1 MSMFPSR
8 VLDFGKINPFGRTI
22 GQSRNLLWPVQAF
35 RVTLPDSSNSRMN
48 DLNAFE
54 SVIIDAL
61 RIRAGLSEHLLADVV
76 CLPNDLVRNV
86 LLRLEDKGLVNA
98 HNVVVSN
105 SHSVDNATNPS
116 ERYTSA
122 MIFREMVGGTLLPS
136 VHELGKADAI
146 VSGPIGPGWRM
157 AIDRDVVSGQV
168 PSPSE
173 VLSIVKKS
181 RKRDREHR
189 KGNQFPKVNQI
200 RVNNE
205 IEHYYLDC
213 PIAFMSFDA
222 DFRIADPFG
231 VGFSAMLERIFAE
244 RLQSDERLADWMA
257 NWRERL
263 ASSRPNHVAGLST
276 TAPFVTEENVQ
287 LFPALINVL
296 TPSAGR
302 MNRNVLE
309 LYASIE
315 WAMYY
320 CCEIHDPAVSVRAAK
335 RLTPMEFGVWTTQ
348 IANSLGL
355 VPPRNGFRKPTNG
368 KLENYFQGRPEM
380 ETLCV
385 LMLIQAE
392 SNVAHPF
399 RFIATKYPDFFSR
412 LDSLRESRG
421 HQGHGRSSGVIADI
435 EMTSDGF
442 MRSVVSTLIPSVVF
456 DEAPNSASD
465 SDRLAL
471 TMLRARMSVLDVIE
485 YRIFNA
491 LGPSTQSALIAA
503 EVAWLE
509 RVDGEDA
516 RTYIAHLYSALQ
528 SVIRR
533 VINRLPVKSVE
544 EDNFNSVAMRNAM
557 AAGHGDLPS
566 ELRSVRT
573 WRTREAISGNDPTLG
588 AATVAFLLMAPSDLL
603 AEVAVADRAFLKTIS
618 IVVRLRGHAN
628 QKVEVSD
635 VDLVKIREDV
645 LLTIA
650 TLLELTE

>member
-1 MSMFPSR
+1 VNTFPSR
-8 VLDFGKINPFGRTI
+8 VLDFEKVNPFGRTI
-22 GQSRNLLWPVQAF
+22 GQPRNLLWPVQAF
-35 RVTLPDSSNSRMN
+35 RVTLPDSSRSRKN

-54 SVIIDAL
+54 SVVIEAL
-61 RIRAGLSEHLLADVV
+61 GIRAGLSDSQLADVV
-76 CLPNDLVRNV
+76 CLPIDLVRNV
-86 LLRLEDKGLVNA
+86 IVRLKDQGFVNDD
-98 HNVVVSN
+98 NVVVSK
-105 SHSVDNATNPS
+105 SHSVDNATDRS
-116 ERYTSA
+116 DHYTSA
-122 MIFREMVGGTLLPS
+122 MIFREMVGGKFLPF
-136 VHELGKADAI
+136 VLELSRDDAI
-146 VSGPIGPGWRM
+146 KSGPIGPGWRM
-157 AIDRDVVSGQV
+157 AIGRDSSPSQA

-173 VLSIVKKS
+173 VLSIIKKF
-181 RKRDREHR
+181 RKRDRQHGM
-189 KGNQFPKVNQI
+189 GNRFPQVNQI
-200 RVNNE
+200 RVNKE
-205 IEHYYLDC
+205 IEYYYLDC

-231 VGFSAMLERIFAE
+231 VGFSADLERVFAE
-244 RLQSDERLADWMA
+244 QLQYDDRLGDWMA
-257 NWRERL
+257 KWRERL
-263 ASSRPNHVAGLST
+263 ASNRPNHVVGLTSAT
-276 TAPFVTEENVQ
+276 PYATEENVQ
-287 LFPALINVL
+287 LFPALINIL

-302 MNRNVLE
+302 MNRTVLE
-309 LYASIE
+309 LYAAIE

-320 CCEIHDPAVSVRAAK
+320 CCEIHDPAVSIRAAK
-335 RLTPMEFGVWTTQ
+335 RQTPMAFGVWMTQ

-355 VPPRNGFRKPTNG
+355 VPPRNGFRKPSNG
-368 KLENYFQGRPEM
+368 KLENYFQGRPELD
-380 ETLCV
+380 TLCV
-385 LMLIQAE
+385 LILIQAE
-392 SNVAHPF
+392 SNVSHPF
-399 RFIATKYPDFFSR
+399 RLLATKYPDFFSR

-421 HQGHGRSSGVIADI
+421 HQGHGRSSGVTADV

-456 DEAPNSASD
+456 DEAAFSVND

-471 TMLRARMSVLDVIE
+471 VMLRARMSVLDVIE

-491 LGPSTQSALIAA
+491 LGPNTQSALIAA
-503 EVAWLE
+503 EVTWLE
-509 RVDGEDA
+509 RADGDDA

-533 VINRLPVKSVE
+533 VINRLPVKFVE
-544 EDNFNSVAMRNAM
+544 GDDFNSRAMRNSM
-557 AAGHGDLPS
+557 AAGLGDLPG